1 MPKGDGRGGR
11 RKGAGI
17 PSKYKSKS
25 PRKSLWVPMEYIR
38 LAEKYVKELDEKRY
52 GEDEEEPEEDFEC
65 EEVPYD

>member
-1 MPKGDGRGGR
+1 
-11 RKGAGI
+11 
-17 PSKYKSKS
+17 
-25 PRKSLWVPMEYIR
+25 MEYIR